1 MRSKFKWIFSLLL
14 ALSMQF
20 AFAQEKTVTGTVSD
34 ATGPIPGANVVVKG
48 TNRSAQTDFDG
59 KYSIKASAGEV
70 LVFSFVG
77 MKETTA
83 NVGASSTVSIRMEQ
97 GGNTLEEVVVVGY
110 GTQKKKNLTGSISQ
124 IKGESIASLAT
135 PSFESQ
141 LAGRAAGVQITSN
154 SGVLGQAPRIRIRGI
169 GSITSGGYPLVVVDG
184 VPIFTG
190 DVGGYANTNGLGD
203 INPADIESTEI
214 LKDGSATAIYGSR
227 AANGVILITTKKGK
241 GGKFR
246 VNYNTYTG
254 VASPIDFLDLLG
266 TNDFITIQNE
276 KRSNRAASP
285 WAAGT
290 AFNTDWQKAVLRSNA
305 FQTDHNLSLSGSTE
319 KTNYYFSTG
328 YNDQEGIAKAN
339 SQTRYNV
346 RGNVDQKVKSWLNV
360 GVNMALS
367 RTQNDGL
374 NTGANSL
381 SGLMFNAMRQLPNTA
396 IYNDTHPTGYNIAGG
411 SVGQGEN
418 LSVIGNNL
426 PNIVYV
432 LDNNIY
438 RSKVDRS
445 LVSLFAD
452 FKILPTLNFK
462 TQGSVDAI
470 GTEGFQYLNPING
483 DGAGVA
489 GLVRN
494 NFTNFTRWN
503 VQNILSYNQTFAD
516 AHNLGATAIYEVQ
529 KERVNTFFGG
539 GNGLSDTFFNQGL
552 ITGSYATQVS
562 GGGIS
567 ENGIIS
573 YAGRLTYNYKEKYFL
588 QGSIRTDGLS
598 SLPTANKW
606 GTFPGAS
613 AGWSVN
619 KESFMAPLENV
630 ISEFKLRASYAEVGN
645 VSIGNYPYL
654 GLYNNSKYAEYNG
667 IGYSQA
673 GNNELK
679 WETSEKFDYGMD
691 LAFFNNRLKFTY
703 DYFINNQNG
712 LILAVPQPLSL
723 GVPNNSISKNI
734 GSLKNSG
741 HEISVEASAVK
752 SENFDWTLTANLSLV
767 KSTVNTLVNG
777 QDINY
782 VDADNFNTGNNIL
795 REGESPYALYGF
807 KYWGVNPANG
817 NPVYYKTDGSLVQ
830 GNIDTQA
837 YRVFDPNNPADI
849 SVASSLSTSD
859 KSILGS
865 VLPTYFGALNSNMR
879 YKDFDLGFMFRFSGG
894 NKIHNST
901 RRDALTMNFNNNGTE
916 ILGRWQS
923 AANPGDG
930 WTPRLRD
937 DRETFINLNQAS
949 TRFVEDGDYIKLDNV
964 TLGYNL
970 PKPVLDRIGLD
981 KLRLFVQGQNLLII
995 TDYKGLD
1002 PEMEING
1009 IDLNGTPRSRI
1020 FTLGLNV
1027 GF

>member
-20 AFAQEKTVTGTVSD
+20 VFAQEKTVTGVVSD
-34 ATGPIPGANVVVKG
+34 ATGPIPGANVVVRG

-59 KYSIKASAGEV
+59 KYSIKANAGEV

-83 NVGASSTVSIRMEQ
+83 SVGASSTLSVRMEQ
-97 GGNTLEEVVVVGY
+97 QDNTLEEVVVVGY

-124 IKGESIASLAT
+124 IKGDAIASLAT

-141 LAGRAAGVQITSN
+141 LAGRAAGVQVTSN

-169 GSITSGGYPLVVVDG
+169 GSISSGSYPLVVVDG

-190 DVGGYANTNGLGD
+190 DVGGYANTNALGD

-227 AANGVILITTKKGK
+227 ASNGVILITTKKGK

-266 TNDFITIQNE
+266 TKDFVTIQNE

-290 AFNTDWQKAVLRSNA
+290 TFNTDWQKAVLRSNA
-305 FQTDHNLSLSGSTE
+305 FQTDHNLSLSGSTD
-319 KTNYYFSTG
+319 KTNYYFSIG
-328 YNDQEGIAKAN
+328 YNEQEGIAKAN
-339 SQTRYNV
+339 NQTRYNV
-346 RGNVDQKVKSWLNV
+346 RANVDQKVKSWLNI

-367 RTQNDGL
+367 RTQNNGL

-396 IYNDTHPTGYNIAGG
+396 IYDATTPTGYNIAGA

-452 FKILPTLNFK
+452 FKILPSLNFK

-489 GLVRN
+489 GSVRN
-494 NFTNFTRWN
+494 NFTNLTRWN
-503 VQNILSYNQTFAD
+503 VQNILSYNKTFGD
-516 AHNLGATAIYEVQ
+516 AHTIGATAIYEAQ
-529 KERVNTFFGG
+529 KQKVNSFFGG

-552 ITGSYATQVS
+552 ISGSYATQVS
-562 GGGIS
+562 GGSIS

-588 QGSIRTDGLS
+588 QGSIRKDGLS
-598 SLPTANKW
+598 SLPSANKW
-606 GTFPGAS
+606 GAFPGVS

-619 KESFMAPLENV
+619 KESFMTPLENV
-630 ISEFKLRASYAEVGN
+630 VSEFKLRASYAEVGN
-645 VSIGNYPYL
+645 TDIGNYPYL
-654 GLYNNSKYAEYNG
+654 GLYNNAKYAENNA
-667 IGYSQA
+667 IAYSQA
-673 GNNELK
+673 SNFDLR
-679 WETSEKFDYGMD
+679 WETSEKIDYGVD
-691 LAFFNNRLKFTY
+691 LAFLNNRLKFTY
-703 DYFINNQNG
+703 DYFINNQDG

-734 GSLKNSG
+734 GALRNSG
-741 HEISVEASAVK
+741 HEISVEASAFK
-752 SENFDWTLTANLSLV
+752 SENFEWTVTANLSLV
-767 KSTVNTLVNG
+767 KSKVNTLVNG

-795 REGESPYALYGF
+795 REGESPYSLYGF

-817 NPVYYKTDGSLVQ
+817 NPVYYKADGSLVQ

-837 YRVFDPNNPADI
+837 YRVFNPSNPSDI

-865 VLPTYFGALNSNMR
+865 ILPTYFGAFNSNMR

-901 RRDALTMNFNNNGTE
+901 RRDGLTMNFNNNSTE

-923 AANPGDG
+923 ASNPGDG
-930 WTPRLRD
+930 LTPRLRD

-970 PKPVLDRIGLD
+970 PRTVLEKIGVD
-981 KLRLFVQGQNLLII
+981 KFRLFVQGQNLLII

-1002 PEMEING
+1002 PEMEITG
-1009 IDLNGTPRSRI
+1009 IDLNGTPRSRV
-1020 FTLGLNV
+1020 FTIGLNV

>member
-1 MRSKFKWIFSLLL
+1 MI
-14 ALSMQF
+14 ALSMQIS
-20 AFAQEKTVTGTVSD
+20 FAQEKTISGVVSD
-34 ATGPIPGANVVVKG
+34 ATGPIPGVNVIVKG
-48 TNRSAQTDFDG
+48 TKRSTQTDFNG
-59 KYSIKASAGEV
+59 AYSIKANTGEV
-70 LVFSFVG
+70 LDFSFVG
-77 MKETTA
+77 MQNTSVT
-83 NVGASSTVSIRMEQ
+83 VGASSTANVKLQDKS
-97 GGNTLEEVVVVGY
+97 NTLEEVVVVGY
-110 GTQKKKNLTGSISQ
+110 GTQKKKNVTGAISQ
-124 IKGESIASLAT
+124 IKGDAIANLAT

-141 LAGRAAGVQITSN
+141 LAGRAAGVQVTTN

-169 GSITSGGYPLVVVDG
+169 GSITSGSYPLVVVDG
-184 VPIFTG
+184 IPIFTG
-190 DVGGYANTNGLGD
+190 DVGGYASTNGLGD

-227 AANGVILITTKKGK
+227 ASNGVILITTKKGK

-254 VASPIDFLDLLG
+254 VAQPIDFLDLLE
-266 TNDFITIQNE
+266 TKDFITIQNE
-276 KRSNRAASP
+276 KRSNRGQTP

-290 AFNTDWQKAVLRSNA
+290 AYNTNWQKAVLRPGA

-319 KTNYYFSTG
+319 KTNYYFSAG
-328 YNDQEGIAKAN
+328 YNYQEGIAKSN
-339 SQTRYNV
+339 SQTRYNL
-346 RGNVDQKVKSWLNV
+346 RGNVDQKVKSWLNI

-381 SGLMFNAMRQLPNTA
+381 SGLMFNAMRQLPNTP
-396 IYNDTHPTGYNIAGG
+396 IYDAKHATGYNIAGG
-411 SVGQGEN
+411 SVGRAEN
-418 LSVIGNNL
+418 LSVIGNNI

-445 LVSLFAD
+445 LVSLFAN
-452 FKILPTLNFK
+452 FKLSSSLSLK

-470 GTEGFQYLNPING
+470 GTEGFQYLNPLNG

-489 GLVRN
+489 GSVRN
-494 NFTNFTRWN
+494 NFLNQTRWN
-503 VQNILSYNQTFAD
+503 VQNVLSYNKTFGD
-516 AHNLGATAIYEVQ
+516 SHNIGATAIYEAQ
-529 KERVNTFFGG
+529 KQRVNSFYGG
-539 GNGLSDTFFNQGL
+539 GNGLSNTFFNQGL
-552 ITGSYATQVS
+552 ITGSYATQLS
-562 GGGIS
+562 GGSIA

-573 YAGRLTYNYKEKYFL
+573 YAGRLNYNYKEKYFF
-588 QGSIRTDGLS
+588 QGSLRKDGLS
-598 SLPTANKW
+598 SLPKANKW
-606 GTFPGAS
+606 GTFPGLS
-613 AGWSVN
+613 AGWTVS
-619 KESFMAPLENV
+619 KESFMSPLENV
-630 ISEFKLRASYAEVGN
+630 ISDFKLRASYAEVGN
-645 VSIGNYPYL
+645 TNIGNYPYL
-654 GLYNNSKYAEYNG
+654 GLYNNAKYAENNA
-667 IGYSQA
+667 IAYSQA
-673 GNNELK
+673 SNFDLK
-679 WETSEKFDYGMD
+679 WETSVKYDYGVD

-712 LILAVPQPLSL
+712 LILDVPQPLSV
-723 GVPNNSISKNI
+723 GIPNNLIAKNI

-741 HEISVEASAVK
+741 HEFSVDATAFRN
-752 SENFDWTLTANLSLV
+752 ENFEWTLSANLSLV
-767 KSTVNTLVNG
+767 KARVEKLVNG
-777 QDINY
+777 QEINF
-782 VDADNFNTGNNIL
+782 VDADNFNSGNNLL
-795 REGESPYALYGF
+795 REGESPYTLYGF
-807 KYWGVNPANG
+807 KYWGVNPGNG
-817 NPVYYKTDGSLVQ
+817 NPVYYKADGSLVQ
-830 GNIDTQA
+830 GDINTQA
-837 YRVFDPNNPADI
+837 YRVFNPNNPTDV

-901 RRDALTMNFNNNGTE
+901 RRDALTMNFNNNSTE

-923 AANPGDG
+923 TANPGDG

-937 DRETFINLNQAS
+937 DREAVININQAS
-949 TRFVEDGDYIKLDNV
+949 TRFVEDADYIKLDNV

-970 PKPVLDRIGLD
+970 PKPVLEKIGLE
-981 KLRLFVQGQNLLII
+981 KFRFFVQGQNLLII

-1020 FTLGLNV
+1020 FTVGLNV

>member
-20 AFAQEKTVTGTVSD
+20 AFAQEKTVTGVVTD
-34 ATGPIPGANVVVKG
+34 ATGPIPGANVVVRG

-83 NVGASSTVSIRMEQ
+83 SVGASSTLSVKMEQ
-97 GGNTLEEVVVVGY
+97 QDNTLEEVVVVGY

-124 IKGESIASLAT
+124 IKGEAIASLAT

-141 LAGRAAGVQITSN
+141 LAGRAAGVQVTSN

-169 GSITSGGYPLVVVDG
+169 GSISSGSYPLVVVDG
-184 VPIFTG
+184 VPVFTG
-190 DVGGYANTNGLGD
+190 DVGGYANTNALGD

-227 AANGVILITTKKGK
+227 ASNGVILITTKKGK

-254 VASPIDFLDLLG
+254 VASPIDLLDLLG
-266 TNDFITIQNE
+266 TKDFITIQNE

-290 AFNTDWQKAVLRSNA
+290 TFNTDWQKAVLRSNA
-305 FQTDHNLSLSGSTE
+305 FQTDHNLSLSGSTD
-319 KTNYYFSTG
+319 KTNYYFSVG
-328 YNDQEGIAKAN
+328 YNEQEGIAKAN
-339 SQTRYNV
+339 NQTRYNV
-346 RGNVDQKVKSWLNV
+346 RANVDQKVKSWLNI

-367 RTQNDGL
+367 RTQNNGL

-396 IYNDTHPTGYNIAGG
+396 IYDAANPTGYNIAGA

-438 RSKVDRS
+438 RSKIDRS

-452 FKILPTLNFK
+452 FKILPSLNFK

-494 NFTNFTRWN
+494 NFTNLTRWN
-503 VQNILSYNQTFAD
+503 VQNILSYNKTFGD
-516 AHNLGATAIYEVQ
+516 AHTIGATAIYEAQ
-529 KERVNTFFGG
+529 KQKVNSFFGG

-552 ITGSYATQVS
+552 ISGSYATQVS

-588 QGSIRTDGLS
+588 QGSIRKDGLS
-598 SLPTANKW
+598 SLPSANKW
-606 GTFPGAS
+606 GTFPGVS

-619 KESFMAPLENV
+619 KESFMTPLENV

-645 VSIGNYPYL
+645 TDIGNYPYL

-667 IGYSQA
+667 ISYSQA
-673 GNNELK
+673 GNNQLK
-679 WETSEKFDYGMD
+679 WETSEKIDYGVD
-691 LAFFNNRLKFTY
+691 LAFLNNRLKFTY
-703 DYFINNQNG
+703 DYFINNQDG

-723 GVPNNSISKNI
+723 GVPGNSISQNI

-741 HEISVEASAVK
+741 HEISVEASPFK
-752 SENFDWTLTANLSLV
+752 SENFEWTLTANLSLV
-767 KSTVNTLVNG
+767 KSKVNTLVNG

-817 NPVYYKTDGSLVQ
+817 NPVYYKADGSLVQ

-837 YRVFDPNNPADI
+837 YRVFDPNNPSDI

-865 VLPTYFGALNSNMR
+865 VLPTYFGAFNSNMR

-901 RRDALTMNFNNNGTE
+901 RRDALTMNFNNNSTE

-970 PKPVLDRIGLD
+970 PKPVLEKIGVD
-981 KLRLFVQGQNLLII
+981 KFRFFVQGQNLLII

-1002 PEMEING
+1002 PEMEITG
-1009 IDLNGTPRSRI
+1009 IDLNGTPRSRV
-1020 FTLGLNV
+1020 FTIGLNV